1 MVKKILATILG
12 FFFLVL
18 AGIIALILSLR
29 ADLPKIITVKDY
41 SPLLVSEVF
50 DRSGNKIGEFAREK
64 RTLVPFNEIPRVV
77 IDAFVAAE
85 DSTFFQH
92 SGINYIA
99 VLRAFL
105 ANLKAGE
112 KVQGASTITQQVA
125 RSLLLSSEKTY
136 TRKIKEILLAYK
148 MESSLSKEDLLYLYL
163 NQIFLGQNAYGVAVA
178 CELYFDKPLKNITL
192 PEAAILAGLP
202 KAPSDLSPIR
212 HPGRAKE
219 RQGYV
224 LRRMVDEKMITDEE
238 AHAALRT
245 PLNIFM
251 RRNYWELAPHYL
263 DTIRQM
269 LIAKL
274 GEEAVLD
281 HGLKIYTGLDL
292 PKQLEAQKQVQ
303 SGLRDLDKR
312 QGYRGPLENTDD
324 INKVAELLKSVR
336 DTYLDKQT
344 PFKVM
349 SVEGAFPPYPPLN
362 LTGFVPQEKP
372 DTSLPKRLP
381 NLPEYLK
388 IDEIVKGIVTK
399 VDDEWGLTYVRF
411 AESVALIDVESMA
424 WARPPEP
431 NIDSRWAEE
440 VKKPSQVLK
449 KGDVILV
456 RIVNDSFS
464 SSRIQDRLRDLKTKA
479 GKKYQAPETL
489 PNFKEYAQVE
499 LEQEPLTEAALFAI
513 DQKNGD
519 VISMVGGY
527 NFSHSQLNRALQAS
541 RQTGSSFKTVVYT
554 AALDHG
560 YTPATPILD
569 APIVYEEEQEVVG
582 SDNAETITKKWKP
595 SNHSNRFTGDILF
608 RNALILSLNV
618 PSVKI
623 IEKIGVSLVSD
634 YARRLGIFSP
644 LNLDYTL
651 ALGSSSVTL
660 YEMTKLFSQIGRLGK
675 RTRPILVHKV
685 QDKSGKEILG
695 TIYLDERF
703 DSQTAAYNEDYEKR
717 RELYLAYKAAVEAGQ
732 PYTPPTSS
740 PSEPTGDDSLATADT
755 QNASAPAP
763 ARLPIRDPEK
773 EPPFF
778 FKDPDQLIRP
788 ETAYVMTS
796 LLQGVVNED
805 SGTATRARVLG
816 RPTAGKTGTTNQYY
830 DAWFM
835 GFTADIAAG
844 VWVGYD
850 QEKTLG
856 RGEVGGRAALP
867 IWVEYMKFAHEG
879 LPVKNFN
886 VPENIVYSSI
896 DNETGRLASST
907 SKSVVRQAFVGG
919 TEPTSLQN
927 EADKNKDEQQDFYKE
942 DLSE

>member
-1 MVKKILATILG
+1 MIKKILAG
-12 FFFLVL
+12 
-18 AGIIALILSLR
+18 ILSLFFL
-29 ADLPKIITVKDY
+29 AVVGVIALVATLQSELPNIITVKDY
-41 SPLLVSEVF
+41 APLLVSEVF
-50 DRSGNKIGEFAREK
+50 DRSGTKIGEFSREK
-64 RTLVPFNEIPRVV
+64 RTLVQFKDIPRIVV
-77 IDAFVAAE
+77 DAFVAAE

-99 VLRAFL
+99 IMRAFL
-105 ANLKAGE
+105 ANIKAGE

-136 TRKIKEILLAYK
+136 TRKIKEILLAYR
-148 MESSLSKEDLLYLYL
+148 MESHLSKEDLLYLYL
-163 NQIFLGQNAYGVAVA
+163 NQIFLGQNAYGVAAA
-178 CELYFDKPLKNITL
+178 CTLYFNKPLKDITL

-212 HPGRAKE
+212 HPERAKD
-219 RQGYV
+219 RARYV
-224 LRRMVDEKMITDEE
+224 LRRMAEEKMITEE
-238 AHAALRT
+238 AAISAMKE
-245 PLNIFM
+245 PVQIYM
-251 RRNYWELAPHYL
+251 RKNYWELAPHYL
-263 DTIRQM
+263 ETVRQM
-269 LIAKL
+269 LISKL

-281 HGLKIYTGLDL
+281 HGLRIYTGLDL
-292 PKQLEAQKQVQ
+292 PKQLEAQKQIQV
-303 SGLRDLDKR
+303 GLHTLDKR
-312 QGYRGPLENTDD
+312 QGYRGPIDHTDD
-324 INKVAELLKSVR
+324 INKVAEILKEVR

-349 SVEGAFPPYPPLN
+349 SADGTFPSYPPLN
-362 LTGFVPQEKP
+362 LTGFVTQDQN
-372 DTSLPKRLP
+372 DTSPPKRLP
-381 NLPEYLK
+381 TLAQYLK
-388 IDEIVKGIVTK
+388 IGEIVKAVVTK
-399 VDDEWGLTYVRF
+399 VDDEWGLTFVRF
-411 AESVALIDVESMA
+411 AETVALIDIESMS

-431 NIDSRWAEE
+431 NIDARWAEE
-440 VKKPSQVLK
+440 VKTPSKVLK

-456 RIVNDSFS
+456 KIVADKFS
-464 SSRIQDRLRDLKTKA
+464 SARIEGLLRDLKAKA
-479 GKKYQAPETL
+479 GKKKYTPPETL
-489 PNFKEYAQVE
+489 PSFQDYAQVE

-513 DQKNGD
+513 DQKTGD

-527 NFSHSQLNRALQAS
+527 NFSQSQLNRALQTS

-560 YTPATPILD
+560 FTPATAILD

-582 SDNAETITKKWKP
+582 RDNTEIITKKWKP
-595 SNHSNRFTGDILF
+595 TNHSNRFTGDILF
-608 RNALILSLNV
+608 RNALIQSLNV

-623 IEKIGVSLVSD
+623 IEKVGVDIVSD

-675 RTRPILVHKV
+675 RVRPVLIHKV
-685 QDKSGKEILG
+685 QDKFGKDVLG

-703 DSQTAAYNEDYEKR
+703 SAQTAPYEQDYAKR
-717 RELYLAYKAAVEAGQ
+717 RETYLAYQTAIEAGQ
-732 PYTPPTSS
+732 PYIPQDETPSTTDADSNLNNDDPAATTS
-740 PSEPTGDDSLATADT
+740 DIH
-755 QNASAPAP
+755 
-763 ARLPIRDPEK
+763 LPKRQPEK
-773 EPPFF
+773 EPPIF

-788 ETAYVMTS
+788 ETAYLMTT
-796 LLQGVVNED
+796 LLQGVVTED
-805 SGTATRARVLG
+805 SGTGARARALG

-830 DAWFM
+830 DAWFL

-856 RGEVGGRAALP
+856 RGEVGGRSALP
-867 IWVEYMKFAHEG
+867 IWTEYMKFAHEN

-886 VPENIVYSSI
+886 VPDNIVYASI
-896 DNETGRLASST
+896 DNDTGRLASAS
-907 SKSVVRQAFVGG
+907 SKTIVRQAFISGS
-919 TEPTSLQN
+919 EPTQLQD
-927 EADKNKDEQQDFYKE
+927 ETGKNKDEQQEFYKE